1 MLILGKSER
10 QPRFCYPKLALE
22 LLARQFTSIA
32 VITSWDFE
40 RLISYCELDTR
51 MFLIIGSHLK
61 RGIAVCAFPTTCK
74 N

>member
-1 MLILGKSER
+1 MLIPGKSER
-10 QPRFCYPKLALE
+10 QPRFYYPKLALE

-40 RLISYCELDTR
+40 HFISNCELDTR
-51 MFLIIGSHLK
+51 MFLIIGAHLK
-61 RGIAVCAFPTTCK
+61 RCIAVRAFPTTCK